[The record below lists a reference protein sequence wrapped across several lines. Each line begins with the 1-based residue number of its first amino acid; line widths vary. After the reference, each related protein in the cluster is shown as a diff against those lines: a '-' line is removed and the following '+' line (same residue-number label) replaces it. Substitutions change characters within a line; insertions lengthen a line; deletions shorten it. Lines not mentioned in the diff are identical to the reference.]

1 MANDNDIDINKVQ
14 WDDTPQSQG
23 IDPTKIQWDDQ
34 VNQPVTGPG
43 KVESAIRGL
52 AQGASFGFA
61 DELTALGESAF
72 TPKTYQQ
79 ALAESR
85 ANYKS
90 AEEANPATYMGSDV
104 VGSVLP
110 AIATGGLGL
119 TGLAGRGVA
128 RMAASGAL
136 QGGLRGAG
144 DAPTMSDIPS
154 EVAKGAGIG
163 AVTGGALSGMGSVGN
178 VIENKIAPI
187 IANRVTDIGKGF
199 ASKNTPFV
207 GPVFDSMVDSLRN
220 RYINQGIAPDVAEQM
235 ANRMAG
241 RLALTS
247 GEITGIPGG
256 LGVGTA
262 ITDVMA
268 KPTGQAIQWVS
279 NKANKA
285 GYATAGGITNAISSD
300 VPTDEP
306 LVGNISAG
314 QAFNA
319 SQGTKYESVLRNAQ
333 QRGKEAMSSTIW
345 SLSQDPEFRELLNKR
360 Q

>member
-1 MANDNDIDINKVQ
+1 MANDIDINKVQ

-34 VNQPVTGPG
+34 VNQPVTGPS
-43 KVESAIRGL
+43 KVESALRGL
-52 AQGASFGFA
+52 GQGLSFGFA

-90 AEEANPATYMGSDV
+90 AEEANPATYMASDV

-144 DAPTMSDIPS
+144 DAPTMSDVPS

-178 VIENKIAPI
+178 VIENKVAPI
-187 IANRVTDIGKGF
+187 IANRVTDLGEGI

-207 GPVFDSMVDSLRN
+207 GPVLNNMVDSLKN

-247 GEITGIPGG
+247 GEISGITGG

-262 ITDVMA
+262 IADVMA

-279 NKANKA
+279 NKAGN
-285 GYATAGGITNAISSD
+285 ATIGGVTNAISSD

-333 QRGKEAMSSTIW
+333 QRGKEAMRSTIW
-345 SLSQDPEFRELLNKR
+345 SLSQDPEFRGLLNKI

>member
-1 MANDNDIDINKVQ
+1 VVHVIENNIIKTDGKSILGA
-14 WDDTPQSQG
+14 DDKAG
-23 IDPTKIQWDDQ
+23 
-34 VNQPVTGPG
+34 VT
-43 KVESAIRGL
+43 IML
-52 AQGASFGFA
+52 
-61 DELTALGESAF
+61 
-72 TPKTYQQ
+72 
-79 ALAESR
+79 
-85 ANYKS
+85 
-90 AEEANPATYMGSDV
+90 
-104 VGSVLP
+104 
-110 AIATGGLGL
+110 
-119 TGLAGRGVA
+119 
-128 RMAASGAL
+128 
-136 QGGLRGAG
+136 
-144 DAPTMSDIPS
+144 
-154 EVAKGAGIG
+154 
-163 AVTGGALSGMGSVGN
+163 N